1 MCSSDLERPEWI
13 RDKFVRV
20 LLQLALKPDP
30 ELPGVP
36 MAIEHA
42 RDADDRRV
50 MELIFGIGQ
59 FLRCFSTPEGV
70 PDNRLAALREAF
82 AKTMADPE
90 FLKEAEKAMA
100 AGIDYSTPR
109 QIEDFLAR
117 VYQFPPAVIDRAAK
131 FVGQ

>member
-1 MCSSDLERPEWI
+1 
-13 RDKFVRV
+13 
-20 LLQLALKPDP
+20 
-30 ELPGVP
+30 
-36 MAIEHA
+36 MAIDFA
-42 RDADDRRV
+42 TSDDDRRV

-70 PDNRLAALREAF
+70 PEYRLAALREAF
-82 AKTMADPE
+82 AKTMADRE
-90 FLKEAEKAMA
+90 FLKEAEKSMA

-117 VYQFPPAVIDRAAK
+117 VYQFSPSVIDRAAK